1 MPQQPQLEFVYY
13 VHAGGDPGYF
23 KQARRPKT
31 NSYLKINAEN
41 KRLIPGT
48 RVIKIWQVCKPWW
61 DISFHCSRSYLWM
74 MTMVTVVYFLVFMA
88 MMQIMF
94 RGESQ
99 VVLPVLIFR
108 AAVDSLIFIVSSH
121 FFIRPYLKLKLLPQN
136 RFSWNLLQFLCVALA
151 IGIVM
156 SGLSLQMAMLSPFG
170 NVDFSNINIQHPNA
184 PNQNLTMNMSLP
196 ALVLAGAINLTLMYC
211 LWALAYLFW
220 HTLVS
225 KKQIQRQMQLAQMQQ
240 LTNQLNPH
248 FLFNSLNSIRA
259 LIFEDQ
265 HKAAHTLTQLS
276 ELFRV
281 HLQSHL
287 TPESSLQD
295 EWKIARHYLEIE
307 QVRLEQRL
315 QVITHF
321 DETLWQQPL
330 PTLAL
335 LTLVENAIKHGI
347 NPNRT
352 PGTIEISSRRL
363 DKSWRLH
370 ITNSVGSDNNR
381 SGTRTGLA
389 NLQQRLQLLSPL
401 HKLSYHKTAQQFAVT
416 MELAIDQN
424 LNR

>member
-1 MPQQPQLEFVYY
+1 M
-13 VHAGGDPGYF
+13 
-23 KQARRPKT
+23 
-31 NSYLKINAEN
+31 
-41 KRLIPGT
+41 
-48 RVIKIWQVCKPWW
+48 IKIWQVLKPYWL
-61 DISFHCSRSYLWM
+61 ISFHCSRSYQLVM
-74 MTMVTVVYFLVFMA
+74 LLTTSLYLLSFLITM
-88 MMQIMF
+88 QSMF
-94 RGESQ
+94 RSEPGQ
-99 VVLPVLIFR
+99 MLPAFILR
-108 AAVDSLIFIVSSH
+108 ASLEALLFFIACH

-136 RFSWNLLQFLCVALA
+136 RFGWNLVQFFGGAFLLGVLLA
-151 IGIVM
+151 TISM
-156 SGLSLQMAMLSPFG
+156 QLSKLSLFGAM
-170 NVDFSNINIQHPNA
+170 DFSNINIQHPDS
-184 PNQNLTMNMSLP
+184 PDKNLVMKMSMPTLIF
-196 ALVLAGAINLTLMYC
+196 VGAINMTLFFT
-211 LWALAYLFW
+211 LWALAYVFW

-225 KKQIQRQMQLAQMQQ
+225 KKQIQRQMQLAHMQQ

-248 FLFNSLNSIRA
+248 FLFNALNSIRA

-287 TPESSLQD
+287 KPESSLLD
-295 EWKIARHYLEIE
+295 EWKIAQRYLEIE

-315 QVITHF
+315 QVKTHF

-352 PGTIEISSRRL
+352 PGVIEISSRRL
-363 DKSWRLH
+363 DKSWCLDVA
-370 ITNSVGSDNNR
+370 NSVGGESHS
-381 SGTRTGLA
+381 SGTHTGLA

-401 HKLSYHKTAQQFAVT
+401 HTLTCHQTAQQFEVT

-424 LNR
+424 PNR